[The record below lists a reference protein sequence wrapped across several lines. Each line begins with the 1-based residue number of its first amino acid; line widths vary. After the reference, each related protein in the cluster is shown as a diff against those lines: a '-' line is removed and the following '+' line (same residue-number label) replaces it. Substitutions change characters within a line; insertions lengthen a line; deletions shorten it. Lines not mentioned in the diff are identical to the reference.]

1 MSESLLL
8 QNVRVLL
15 TQDSNRRIIRN
26 VNVLIEDGKIS
37 KISQQPLKGEVKIDC
52 SRSLAAPGLINSHTH
67 IAMSLFRGV
76 ADDLPLK
83 EWLYD
88 RVWPMEGHLTPGM
101 VRTGAMLG
109 IAESIY
115 SGITCFVDMYF
126 YEDEIAE
133 ACVEA
138 GVRGFLAAGYMD
150 YGTPQKRD
158 PDKVLSEAENYLKR
172 WKDRNPLVVPCLGP
186 HAPYSCSPE
195 LLEKTASL
203 SERYDVP
210 VHIHLAEDK
219 DLAGQVKQKHGV
231 TATEL
236 LRRTGLLD
244 RRLITAH
251 TIWVSDSDMRL
262 LSRNNILVAHVPVT
276 NVKMAQGIARVPE
289 MLSHGVNV
297 GLGTDGAGSNNLL
310 DMFEVMKTAAIIHKQ
325 RLGDPTVLPAQKI
338 LDMATIIP
346 ARALGLPIGSIE
358 EGREA
363 DIILVNLDRPWLT
376 PLHNPVSQLVY
387 SMRIGDVDTVLVAGR
402 IVMLHG
408 RIVTFNYEETIKKA
422 ERDALKLVE
431 ESRVES
437 FLKQQLS

>member
-15 TQDSNRRIIRN
+15 TQDSNRRILRN

-37 KISQQPLKGEVKIDC
+37 KISHQPLRGDVKIDC
-52 SRSLAAPGLINSHTH
+52 SRSMAAPGLINSHTH

-83 EWLYD
+83 EWLYG
-88 RVWPMEGHLTPGM
+88 RVWPMEEHLTPEM

-115 SGITCFVDMYF
+115 SGTTCFIDMYF

-138 GVRGFLAAGYMD
+138 GVRGILAAGYMD

-158 PDKVLSEAENYLKR
+158 PDKVLSEAENYIKR
-172 WKDRNPLVVPCLGP
+172 WKDKNPLVAPCLGP
-186 HAPYSCSPE
+186 HASYSCSPE

-203 SERYDVP
+203 SERYNVP

-219 DLAGQVKQKHGV
+219 DLSSQVRQKHGV

-244 RRLITAH
+244 RRLIAAH
-251 TIWVSDSDMRL
+251 TIWISDSDMRL
-262 LSRNNILVAHVPVT
+262 LSRDNVLVAHIPVT
-276 NVKMAQGIARVPE
+276 NVKMAQGVARVPE
-289 MLSHGVNV
+289 MLSHSVNV

-338 LDMATIIP
+338 LDMATAIP
-346 ARALGLPIGSIE
+346 ARALGLQTGSIE

-363 DIILVNLDRPWLT
+363 DIILINLDRPWLA

-387 SMRIGDVDTVLVAGR
+387 SVRIGDVDTVLVAGR

-408 RIVTFNYEETIKKA
+408 RIVTFDLEETIMKA
-422 ERDALKLVE
+422 ERDALKLAE
-431 ESRVES
+431 DSGVES
-437 FLKQQLS
+437 FLKQQ